1 MLLKLL
7 KHNKL
12 FLVLV
17 GLLSLSAGAQQ
28 TTVFNQDFTTSAGT
42 SYSTVNGAIGNSST
56 WSLVRSGT
64 DMGARI
70 NSGYL
75 DLTNDATGAANSAGW
90 ILAYRLSATATPYNA
105 TLASNPG
112 TVTWTFNMRQ
122 YRTNPNGVANNNY
135 GNAVVLAGTSNT
147 TATTGSG
154 YAVVLGNSGNTDPI
168 RLVRYSAGLRTST
181 DMISSYTSGVNDFGR
196 HYASVK
202 VTYSPST
209 NTWELFVRK
218 DSSSSFANPA
228 TGYYASQ
235 GTTVNNTS
243 TATALP
249 LLGAFWNAGTK
260 SKQTAFFDNY
270 SISVATPVLASI
282 SPTSKVAGS
291 AAFTLTVT
299 GSNFTSASV
308 IQWNGV
314 ALTTTYV
321 SPTQLTAS
329 VPATNVGTAGTA
341 TINVA
346 TGVAVSGSQTFY
358 IDAVNTPSISTSTSA
373 LTNFTTITGTPS
385 AAQSFTSTGT
395 SLGTGNNITITA
407 PTNFEVSAASAGP
420 YSASIPVSAATTTT
434 YVRVKASAPSGLY
447 SNVVLLAASGATT
460 RQIALTATVLSTE
473 PATTA
478 TSLTFTNTNSIQTTV
493 NWSGGNGANHL
504 VVIRQASAVAATL
517 TDGATYFAST
527 TFGSGADVGTTSY
540 VVYAGSANS
549 VTVIGLNPATTY
561 YATVYEYNGSGST
574 ENYRTTGI
582 SGSTTTLNAPLG
594 LQVKTVNTVYTIDF
608 DNTVEGVNNGTY
620 AGAGLA
626 DFPDVGDLNTNSF
639 VLSPNTLTG
648 VTFGGDILDD
658 DPAYGNGLSDGG
670 VTDGGFYA
678 FNVGTGNYAL
688 GIQPDATYPSGSTTL
703 RFQNQTGTA
712 ITSVNIGYKI
722 YVRNDEAGA
731 NSYNFFYSPTNANN
745 VNYLPATVLNQTTT
759 AAADAVPGWKMYYKV
774 VTLTGLNITANS
786 YYYIRWSGDVASG
799 TAYDEIALDDITIV
813 ANPTSNYAPLAGTVQ
828 TAVLA
833 GNSNLSGATTVN
845 GDITFNG
852 GKQYLGANTLTL
864 SGTVTNT
871 TTAGL
876 SGSASSNLIVSGT
889 VSPTLS
895 FDQTT
900 VGTTNLLN
908 NLTISPSGANTVTLG
923 NNVAVNGA
931 LTVDESQTFALGTNT
946 LTGTLSTITN
956 NGTVTTTNTTT
967 TPFASGKTWG
977 GTGLLAFNA
986 ATAAQYLP
994 AGTYNKVTVNTT
1006 GGGSATGNVTL
1017 NGDLHLPNA
1026 NVSITKG
1033 AFDTATYT
1041 VTMAATASNTG
1052 VGDVSGN
1059 TARTSGITAST
1070 LYTFGHPRTS
1080 IIFPVSGTLPT
1091 SMAITLVLG
1100 QAPAGKSDGILRTY
1114 DFTQTGG
1121 TGTKALISAH
1131 YLDNELNSNTENKL
1145 VDWVVQVSPAAVIEQ
1160 SRTNYSTTENFVE
1173 LANVNVAFFSSA
1185 FGAKYLTL
1193 ANSQVTTATW
1203 NGSVSNSWTTAA
1215 NWSPNAVPSDA
1226 TQVIIPDAATTP
1238 NDPLTNPT
1246 VTIGSLT
1253 IQTGGILNADTASQL
1268 TVTTATGAWINQG
1281 TFNPSTGTVTFNAA
1295 SASGDVTMAGSTTFN
1310 NLIIPSGTALRPLT
1324 DNVMNIAGTF
1334 TKTGTLAV
1342 GAVHNTVIYSGT
1354 NQTIVT
1360 PDGYQNSYHNLTIAS
1375 TATGAIFPT
1384 SLNITGDLT
1393 INQAV
1398 DFTGKT
1404 VAMIGTDDEGQRIGG
1419 TVSPSFNNLTVN
1431 KPSGSGTLILQ
1442 NSITVGGTLTLN
1454 SGLLDIAS
1462 YNLTLGVNA
1471 VAGTFSTTS
1480 MIDADSTGRVI
1491 RPYTG
1496 VGSYTFPIG
1505 ETTSNTSYSPLTIN
1519 VTAGSFSNASIA
1531 VNVTDATHPNNYGT
1545 TSYFTRYWSVT
1556 ETGITGAVATVTGNY
1571 TLGDAVGGESVLSAA
1586 QLNGTFNAITNPWV
1600 KFGTLGNTT
1609 YSAPNAT
1616 LTSGQTSYFSAI
1628 TSSAVSVTV
1637 DGGGTFCQNTTVQL
1651 SSTVSGGVGNYTYS
1665 WSNGLGSG
1673 TTAVPPTNTVGSV
1686 TYTLTVRDA
1695 NGIVGTANAL
1705 VTVTA
1710 APDAGTLSTNQSICA
1725 NSTPA
1730 AITLTGYVGTI
1741 VRWERSTSTS
1751 FPNPT
1756 FIASTNATLTG
1767 AEIGTTLTTTRY
1779 LRAVVQNGSC
1789 DVVYSNYVEVKIN
1802 TTTWDGTAWDNGTP
1816 TATDAVIFNGDYTA
1830 GASFSACTIVVNS
1843 GADVLIPSNF
1853 TATVN
1858 GAVTVNEGGSFTFN
1872 NNAALV
1878 QLTNAVNAGNI
1889 IFHKNSNPLFRLDY
1903 TLWSA
1908 PITGQTLRAFSLGTS
1923 NNRFYIYKY
1932 DTADNGITYDEAYWP
1947 VDALTT
1953 YFEAGKGYL
1962 IRMPNSIT
1970 ANVTGTTGSGTTTPS
1985 GYAAG
1990 TGNYIFDGAFTGI
2003 PNNGSYTPAL
2013 SQQGNRFTAV
2023 GNPYPSP
2030 ISVADFLS
2038 ANSTKLV
2045 TDTGVWFWRKHNN
2058 SSVESYVTLNLL
2070 GYTANP
2076 SDSTT
2081 NSTGLG
2087 SFYQG
2092 NSSTWLIAP
2101 GQGFFVQAKPSLADP
2116 TISFTNGMRRS
2127 SPGAQ
2132 AFFKSAAD
2140 TASRYWLNI
2149 TAQNGSASQA
2159 LVGYT
2164 EAATLDIDY
2173 GYDSRKLTE
2182 GATIS
2187 LYSVLQ
2193 NSKLAIQARPEF
2205 MVNDIVSMGF
2215 TAPEAGQYTIQI
2227 DHTDGLFSQ
2236 GQNIYLK
2243 DLQEGLIR
2251 NLSLNDYTFTTEAG
2265 TFEGRFEIHY
2275 QSAALG
2281 IDNPVIDANNVIV
2294 FKQGT
2299 AININTG
2306 NTLIN
2311 SVKVFDIR
2319 GRQLYSRDNIN
2330 AAETLI
2336 SYLNIQ
2342 QQVLIVEIAT
2352 EKGKVS
2358 KRIIF

>member
-12 FLVLV
+12 FLLLV
-17 GLLSLSAGAQQ
+17 GLLSLVAGAQQ
-28 TTVFNQDFTTSAGT
+28 TTVFTQDFTTSAGT
-42 SYSTVNGAIGNSST
+42 SYSTVNGAIGSSST
-56 WSLVRSGT
+56 WSMLRSGT

-75 DLTNDATGAANSAGW
+75 DLTNDATGASNSAGW
-90 ILAYRLSATATPYNA
+90 VLAYRLAATATPYNA
-105 TLASNPG
+105 TLGSNPG

-122 YRTNPNGVANNNY
+122 YRTNPSGVASNNY

-147 TATTGSG
+147 TATTGTG
-154 YAVVLGNSGNTDPI
+154 YAVILGNSGNTDPV

-181 DMISSYTSGVNDFGR
+181 DMISSNTSGVNDFGR
-196 HYASVK
+196 HYISVK

-209 NTWELFVRK
+209 NTWELFARK
-218 DSSSSFANPA
+218 DGSSAFANPA
-228 TGYYASQ
+228 TGYYSTQ
-235 GTTVNNTS
+235 GTLVNNTY
-243 TATALP
+243 TATSLP

-260 SKQTAFFDNY
+260 SKQTAYFDNY

-291 AAFTLTVT
+291 AAFPLTVT

-321 SPTQLTAS
+321 SATQLTAS
-329 VPATNVGTAGTA
+329 IPAA
-341 TINVA
+341 NVA
-346 TGVAVSGSQTFY
+346 TTGTAAITVATGAAVSGSQTFY

-395 SLGTGNNITITA
+395 SLGSGNNITITA
-407 PTNFEVSAASAGP
+407 PTNFEVSNSAAGP
-420 YSASIPVSAATTTT
+420 YSASIPVTAATTTT
-434 YVRVKASAPSGLY
+434 YVRVSASAPSGLY

-460 RQIALTATVLSTE
+460 RHIALTATVLSTE
-473 PATTA
+473 PTTAA
-478 TSLTFTNTNSIQTTV
+478 TSLTFTNTNSIQTTI
-493 NWSGGNGANHL
+493 NWTGGNGSNHL
-504 VVIRQASAVAATL
+504 VVVRQASAVAATL
-517 TDGATYFAST
+517 ADGATYFAST

-549 VTVIGLNPATTY
+549 VTVMGLNPATTY
-561 YATVYEYNGSGST
+561 YATVYEYNGSGGT

-594 LQVKTVNTVYTIDF
+594 LQLKAVNTVYSIDF
-608 DNTVEGVNNGTY
+608 DNTVEGVNNSTY

-639 VLSPNTLTG
+639 VLSPITTTG

-678 FNVGTGNYAL
+678 FQVATGNYAL

-745 VNYLPATVLNQTTT
+745 VNYLAATVLNQTTT
-759 AAADAVPGWKMYYKV
+759 AAADAVSGWKMYYKV
-774 VTLTGLNITANS
+774 VTLTGLNISANS

-864 SGTVTNT
+864 NGTVTNT

-876 SGSASSNLIVSGT
+876 SGSASSNLVVSGA

-908 NLTISPSGANTVTLG
+908 NLTVTPSGTNTVTLG
-923 NNVAVNGA
+923 NNVVVNGA

-946 LTGTLSTITN
+946 LTGTLATITN

-977 GTGLLAFNA
+977 GTGWLAFNA

-994 AGTYNKVTVNTT
+994 AGTYNKVTINTT
-1006 GGGSATGNVTL
+1006 GGGNATGDITL
-1017 NGDLHLPNA
+1017 NGDLNLPNA
-1026 NVSITKG
+1026 NVSATKG
-1033 AFDTATYT
+1033 AFDTAAYSII
-1041 VTMAATASNTG
+1041 MGANSFNTG
-1052 VGDVSGN
+1052 AGDVSGIVTRN
-1059 TARTSGITAST
+1059 SPIVNNVA
-1070 LYTFGHPRTS
+1070 YTFGHSRTT
-1080 IIFPVSGTLPT
+1080 IFYPTTGTLPT
-1091 SMAITLVLG
+1091 SMSIKIVLG
-1100 QAPAGKSDGILRTY
+1100 SAPAGKTDAILRTY
-1114 DFTQTGG
+1114 DFIQTGG
-1121 TGTKALISAH
+1121 TGTKATISAH
-1131 YLDNELNSNTENKL
+1131 YLDSELNSNTENNL
-1145 VDWVVQVSPAAVIEQ
+1145 VDWVVVVPSTLVEQ
-1160 SRTNYSTTENFVE
+1160 GRTNYGTIDNFVE
-1173 LANVNVAFFSSA
+1173 LSNVNVAFFSST
-1185 FGAKYLTL
+1185 FGSKLLTL
-1193 ANSQVTTATW
+1193 ANSQVATVTW
-1203 NGSVSNSWTTAA
+1203 NGSVSTSWTTAA
-1215 NWSPNAVPSDA
+1215 NWSPNATPSDA
-1226 TQVIIPDAATTP
+1226 TNVIIPDAATTP
-1238 NDPLTNPT
+1238 NDPILNSS
-1246 VTIGSLT
+1246 VTIGTLN
-1253 IQTGGILNADTASQL
+1253 IQTGGILNTPTGGQLNITKAS
-1268 TVTTATGAWINQG
+1268 GAWINQG
-1281 TFNPSTGTVTFNAA
+1281 TYNPSNGTVAFTVPL
-1295 SASGDVTMAGSTTFN
+1295 ASGDATIAGSTTFY
-1310 NLIIPSGTALRPLT
+1310 NLTIPAGTNLRPVT
-1324 DNVMNIAGTF
+1324 DNVMDIGGTF
-1334 TKTGTLAV
+1334 TKDGNLYAGSVT
-1342 GAVHNTVIYSGT
+1342 NTIIYSGT
-1354 NQTIVT
+1354 NQTVIT
-1360 PDGYQNSYHNLTIAS
+1360 PNGALGAYDNLTING
-1375 TATGAIFPT
+1375 TGAIIPA
-1384 SLNITGDLT
+1384 SINIAGNLIT
-1393 INQAV
+1393 NQAV
-1398 DFTGKT
+1398 NFAGTT
-1404 VAMIGTDDEGQRIGG
+1404 VNMIGTEAAGQRIGG

-1442 NSITVGGTLTLN
+1442 NNIAVTGTLTLN

-1462 YNLTLGVNA
+1462 YNLTLGANA

-1480 MIDADSTGRVI
+1480 MIDADGTGRVI

-1519 VTAGSFSNASIA
+1519 VTAGTFNNASIA
-1531 VNVTDATHPNNYGT
+1531 VNLTDATHPNNYGT

-1556 ETGITGAVATVTGNY
+1556 ETGITGAVVTITGNY

-1609 YSAPNAT
+1609 FSATNAT
-1616 LTSGQTSYFSAI
+1616 LTSGQTSYFSGI
-1628 TSSAVSVTV
+1628 TLSPVSVTV

-1651 SSTVSGGVGNYTYS
+1651 SSAVSGGVGNYTYS

-1673 TTAVPPTNTVGSV
+1673 STAVPPTNTVGSV

-1695 NGIVGTANAL
+1695 NGIVGTANAV

-1710 APDAGTLSTNQSICA
+1710 APNAGTLSSNQSICA

-1767 AEIGTTLTTTRY
+1767 AEIGTTLTATRY

-1802 TTTWDGTAWDNGTP
+1802 TTTWDGTAWDNGAP

-1830 GASFSACTIVVNS
+1830 GASFAACTIVVNN
-1843 GADVLIPSNF
+1843 GADVLVPSNF

-1858 GAVTVNEGGSFTFN
+1858 GAVTVNEGGSLTFS

-1889 IFHKNSNPLFRLDY
+1889 IFHKTSNPLFRLDY
-1903 TLWSA
+1903 TLWAA
-1908 PITGQTLRAFSLGTS
+1908 PVTGQQLRAFSMGTS
-1923 NNRFYIYKY
+1923 NNRFYVYKY

-1947 VDALTT
+1947 VDPLNT
-1953 YFEAGKGYL
+1953 YFEAAKGYL
-1962 IRMPNSIT
+1962 IRMPNVIT
-1970 ANVTGTTGSGTTTPS
+1970 ANVTGTTNGGTTTPAQ
-1985 GYAAG
+1985 YIAG
-1990 TGNYIFDGAFTGI
+1990 TGDYIFDGAFTGV
-2003 PNNGSYTPAL
+2003 PNNGSFNPAL
-2013 SQQGNRFTAV
+2013 SQLGNRYTAV

-2045 TDTGVWFWRKHNN
+2045 TDTGVWFWRKRNN
-2058 SSVESYVTLNLL
+2058 QNVESYVTLNLF

-2092 NSSTWLIAP
+2092 SSNTWLIAP
-2101 GQGFFVQAKPSLADP
+2101 GQGFFVQAKPSLAEP
-2116 TISFTNGMRRS
+2116 TVSFTNSMRRS
-2127 SPGAQ
+2127 SPGTQ
-2132 AFFKSAAD
+2132 AFFRSAAD
-2140 TASRYWLNI
+2140 TASRYWINV
-2149 TAQNGSASQA
+2149 TAQDGRSSQMM
-2159 LVGYT
+2159 VGYT
-2164 EAATLDIDY
+2164 EGATLDIDY
-2173 GYDSRKLTE
+2173 GYDSKKLGE
-2182 GATIS
+2182 GSTIS
-2187 LYSVLQ
+2187 LYSIAQ
-2193 NSKLAIQARPEF
+2193 GSKLAIQARPAF
-2205 MVNDIVSMGF
+2205 AVNDVVPMGF
-2215 TAPEAGQYTIQI
+2215 TAPVAGLYTISL
-2227 DHTDGLFSQ
+2227 DHFDGIFAD
-2236 GQNIYLK
+2236 GQTVYLR
-2243 DLQEGLIR
+2243 DNTEGIVR
-2251 NLSLNDYTFTTEAG
+2251 NLNLNNYTFTSEAG
-2265 TFEGRFEIHY
+2265 TFEGRFDVIY
-2275 QSAALG
+2275 TTSALG
-2281 IDNPVIDANNVIV
+2281 TDNPVPDANSVIV
-2294 FKQGT
+2294 FKD
-2299 AININTG
+2299 NNTIQV
-2306 NTLIN
+2306 NSESVLIN
-2311 SVKVFDIR
+2311 SITIYDTR
-2319 GRQLYSRDNIN
+2319 GRKLYTQSGIN
-2330 AAETLI
+2330 ATDAKITGLAI
-2336 SYLNIQ
+2336 A
-2342 QQVLIVEIAT
+2342 QQVLIVEVDT
-2352 EKGKVS
+2352 VKGKIS
-2358 KRIIF
+2358 TRIVY

>member
-1 MLLKLL
+1 MLKQLLK
-7 KHNKL
+7 NSKL
-12 FLVLV
+12 FLVLMAFMP
-17 GLLSLSAGAQQ
+17 LAAGAQQ
-28 TTVFNQDFTTSAGT
+28 STVFTQDFATSAGAT
-42 SYSTVNGAIGNSST
+42 YSTINGPIGSSST
-56 WSLVRSGT
+56 WNMVRSGT

-70 NSGYL
+70 NAGYL
-75 DLTNDATGAANSAGW
+75 DLTNDATGASNSAGW
-90 ILAYRLSATATPYNA
+90 VLAYRLSATSSPYNA
-105 TLASNPG
+105 TLGLNPG

-122 YRTNPNGVANNNY
+122 YRTNPSGLANNNY

-168 RLVRYSAGLRTST
+168 RLVRYTAGLRTST
-181 DMISSYTSGVNDFGR
+181 DMISSNTSGVNDFGR

-218 DSSSSFANPA
+218 DSSSAFYDPS

-235 GTTVNNTS
+235 GTTTNNGS

-260 SKQTAFFDNY
+260 SKQTAYFDNF

-291 AAFTLTVT
+291 AAFTLGVT

-308 IQWNGV
+308 IQWNGT

-329 VPATNVGTAGTA
+329 VPAANVATAGTA
-341 TINVA
+341 AIGVA
-346 TGVAVSGSQTFY
+346 TGVAVSNTQTFY

-373 LTNFTTITGTPS
+373 LSNFTTISGTPS

-407 PTNFEVSAASAGP
+407 PANFEVSSAAAGP
-420 YSASIPVSAATTTT
+420 YSASVPVTAATTTT
-434 YVRVKASAPSGLY
+434 YVRVKASAPAGLY
-447 SNVVLLAASGATT
+447 TNVVLLAASGATT

-473 PATTA
+473 PTTTA
-478 TSLTFTNTNSIQTTV
+478 TSLTFTNTNSIQTTI
-493 NWSGGNGANHL
+493 NWSGGNGANHI
-504 VVIRQASAVAATL
+504 VVVRQASAVAATL
-517 TDGATYFAST
+517 ADGATYFAST

-549 VTVIGLNPATTY
+549 VTVIGLTPATTY
-561 YATVYEYNGSGST
+561 YATVYEYNGSGGT

-594 LQVKTVNTVYTIDF
+594 LQVKAMNTVYTIDF
-608 DNTVEGVNNGTY
+608 DNTVEGVNNSTY

-626 DFPDVGDLNTNSF
+626 DFPDVGELNTNAF
-639 VLSPNTLTG
+639 VFSPTTTTG

-678 FNVGTGNYAL
+678 FQVGTGNYAL

-703 RFQNQTGTA
+703 RFQNQTGAA

-722 YVRNDEAGA
+722 YTRNDEAGA

-745 VNYLPATVLNQTTT
+745 VNYLAGTVLNQTTT
-759 AAADAVPGWKMYYKV
+759 AAAEALPGWKMYYKV
-774 VTLTGLNITANS
+774 ITLTGLNISANS
-786 YYYIRWSGDVASG
+786 YYYIRWSGDVVSG

-813 ANPTSNYAPLAGTVQ
+813 ANPTTNYTPLAGTVQ

-833 GNSNLSGATTVN
+833 GNSSLSGATTIN

-864 SGTVTNT
+864 NGTVTNT
-871 TTAGL
+871 TAAGL
-876 SGSASSNLIVSGT
+876 SGSASSNLIVSGA

-900 VGTTNLLN
+900 AGTTNLLN
-908 NLTISPSGANTVTLG
+908 NLTITPSGTNTVTLG
-923 NNVAVNGA
+923 NNVAVNGT
-931 LTVDESQTFALGTNT
+931 LTVDESQTFALGTST
-946 LTGTLSTITN
+946 LTGTLSTIIN
-956 NGTVTTTNTTT
+956 NGTVTTANTTT

-977 GTGLLAFNA
+977 GSGLLAFNA

-994 AGTYNKVTVNTT
+994 AGTYNKVTINTT
-1006 GGGSATGNVTL
+1006 GGGNATGNVTL
-1017 NGDLHLPNA
+1017 NGDLNLPNA
-1026 NVSITKG
+1026 NVSATKG
-1033 AFDTATYT
+1033 AFDTASYT

-1052 VGDVSGN
+1052 VGDVSGI
-1059 TARTSGITAST
+1059 TARTSGITTST
-1070 LYTFGHPRTS
+1070 QYTFGHPRTS
-1080 IIFPVSGTLPT
+1080 ILFPLGGTLPT
-1091 SMAITLVLG
+1091 SMSIKLILG
-1100 QAPAGKSDGILRTY
+1100 QAPAGKTDGILRTY
-1114 DFTQTGG
+1114 DFIQTGG

-1131 YLDNELNSNTENKL
+1131 YLDSELNGNTENKL

-1160 SRTNYSTTENFVE
+1160 SRTNYSITENFVE

-1185 FGAKYLTL
+1185 FGAKFLTL

-1203 NGSVSNSWTTAA
+1203 NGSVSTSWTTAA

-1226 TQVIIPDAATTP
+1226 THVIIPDAGTTP
-1238 NDPLTNPT
+1238 NDPVTNPT

-1253 IQTGGILNADTASQL
+1253 IEAGGILNAAAASQL
-1268 TVTTATGAWINQG
+1268 IVTLATGAWINYG

-1295 SASGDVTMAGSTTFN
+1295 SASGDVTLAGSTTFN
-1310 NLIIPSGTALRPLT
+1310 NLTIPSGTAVRPLT
-1324 DNVMNIAGTF
+1324 DNVMNIAGTL
-1334 TKTGTLAV
+1334 TKAGTLAV

-1360 PDGYQNSYHNLTIAS
+1360 PDGYQNSYHNLTI
-1375 TATGAIFPT
+1375 TGTGAVFPG

-1393 INQAV
+1393 FNQAV

-1404 VAMIGTDDEGQRIGG
+1404 IAIIGTESEGQRIGG
-1419 TVSPSFNNLTVN
+1419 TVSPSFNNLTLN

-1442 NSITVGGTLTLN
+1442 NNIAVTGTLTLN
-1454 SGLLDIAS
+1454 SGLLDIAN
-1462 YNLTLGVNA
+1462 YNLTLGANA

-1480 MIDADSTGRVI
+1480 MIDADGTGRVI

-1519 VTAGSFSNASIA
+1519 VTAGSFSNASIG

-1586 QLNGTFNAITNPWV
+1586 QLNGTFNVVTNPWV
-1600 KFGTLGNTT
+1600 KFGTLANTT
-1609 YSAPNAT
+1609 FNATNAT

-1628 TSSAVSVTV
+1628 TSSPVSVTI
-1637 DGGGTFCQNTTVQL
+1637 DGGGIFCQNTAVQL

-1673 TTAVPPTNTVGSV
+1673 ASAVPPTDTIGTV

-1695 NGIVGTANAL
+1695 NGIVGTATAT
-1705 VTVTA
+1705 VTVTT
-1710 APDAGTLSTNQSICA
+1710 PPNAGTLSSNQSICA
-1725 NSTPA
+1725 NTTPS

-1741 VRWERSTSTS
+1741 VRWERSTNTG
-1751 FPNPT
+1751 FTNPT
-1756 FIASTNATLTG
+1756 FLASTNATLTG
-1767 AEIGTTLTTTRY
+1767 AEIGTALTATRY
-1779 LRAVVQNGSC
+1779 LRAIVQNGSC
-1789 DVVYSNYVEVKIN
+1789 DVVPSNYVEVKIN
-1802 TTTWDGTAWDNGTP
+1802 ATTWDGTAWSNGTP
-1816 TATDAVIFNGDYTA
+1816 TATDAIIFNGDYTA
-1830 GASFSACTIVVNS
+1830 GASFSACSIVVNN
-1843 GADVLIPSNF
+1843 GAHVVIPANF
-1853 TATVN
+1853 TVTVN
-1858 GAVTVNEGGSFTFN
+1858 GAVTVNAGGSFTFN

-1878 QLTNAVNAGNI
+1878 QLTNAVNTGNI
-1889 IFHKNSNPLFRLDY
+1889 VFHKSSNPLFRLDY

-1908 PITGQTLRAFSLGTS
+1908 PTTGQTLRAFSSGTS

-1932 DTADNGITYDEAYWP
+1932 DTPDNGATYNEAFWP
-1947 VDALTT
+1947 VDPLTT
-1953 YFEAGKGYL
+1953 SFEAGKGYL
-1962 IRMPNSIT
+1962 IRMPNGIT
-1970 ANVTGTTGSGTTTPS
+1970 ENGTGTTNGGITTPAQ
-1985 GYAAG
+1985 YLAG
-1990 TGNYIFDGAFTGI
+1990 TDNYYFDGIFTGV
-2003 PNNGSYTPAL
+2003 PNNGNYSPAL
-2013 SQQGNRFTAV
+2013 NQQGNRFTAV

-2045 TDTGVWFWRKHNN
+2045 TDTGVWFWRKRNN
-2058 SSVESYVTLNLL
+2058 QNSESYVTLNLF

-2076 SDSTT
+2076 SDSST
-2081 NSTGLG
+2081 NSAGLG
-2087 SFYQG
+2087 SYYQG

-2101 GQGFFVQAKPSLADP
+2101 GQGFFVQAKSSLADP
-2116 TISFTNGMRRS
+2116 TISFTNSMRRS
-2127 SPGAQ
+2127 SPGSQ
-2132 AFFKSAAD
+2132 AFFRSGAN
-2140 TASRYWLNI
+2140 TASRYWINM

-2159 LVGYT
+2159 LVGYMDG
-2164 EAATLDIDY
+2164 ATLGIDY
-2173 GYDSRKLTE
+2173 GYDSKKLTE
-2182 GATIS
+2182 GTTIS
-2187 LYSVLQ
+2187 LYSTLQ

-2205 MVNDIVSMGF
+2205 TVNDIVPMGF
-2215 TAPEAGQYTIQI
+2215 TVPEAGTYTLSL
-2227 DHTDGLFSQ
+2227 DHFDGLFAN
-2236 GQNIYLK
+2236 GQNIYIR
-2243 DLQEGLIR
+2243 DNVEGIIR
-2251 NLSLNDYTFTTEAG
+2251 NLKQEGYTFSTESG
-2265 TFEGRFEIHY
+2265 TFEGRFDVIY
-2275 QSAALG
+2275 TTTVLG
-2281 IDNPVIDANNVIV
+2281 TDNPIANTDTLIV
-2294 FKQGT
+2294 FKDNS
-2299 AININTG
+2299 AIYINSG
-2306 NTLIN
+2306 NVLIN
-2311 SVKVFDIR
+2311 GVTIYDIR
-2319 GRQLYSRDNIN
+2319 GRKLYTQND
-2330 AAETLI
+2330 I
-2336 SYLNIQ
+2336 SATEATITGLAIE
-2342 QQVLIVEIAT
+2342 QQVLIIEVDT
-2352 EKGKVS
+2352 VKGKKS
-2358 KRIIF
+2358 KRIIY

>member
-1 MLLKLL
+1 MQLKLL
-7 KHNKL
+7 KNSRL
-12 FLVLV
+12 FLVLA
-17 GLLSLSAGAQQ
+17 GLLSLAAGAQQ
-28 TTVFNQDFTTSAGT
+28 TTVFTQDFTTSAGT

-90 ILAYRLSATATPYNA
+90 ILAYRLSATTAPYNA
-105 TLASNPG
+105 TLSANPG

-122 YRTNPNGVANNNY
+122 YRTNPSGVANNNY

-181 DMISSYTSGVNDFGR
+181 DMISSNTSGVNDFGR

-202 VTYSPST
+202 VTYSPAN

-235 GTTVNNTS
+235 GTTTNNAS

-291 AAFTLTVT
+291 AAFTLSVT
-299 GSNFTSASV
+299 GSNFTSTSV

-329 VPATNVGTAGTA
+329 VPAANVATAGTA
-341 TINVA
+341 AINVA

-373 LTNFTTITGTPS
+373 LSNFVTISGTPS
-385 AAQSFTSTGT
+385 APQSFTSTGT
-395 SLGTGNNITITA
+395 SLGAGNNITITA
-407 PTNFEVSAASAGP
+407 PANFEVSSAAAGP

-460 RQIALTATVLSTE
+460 RQITLTATVLSTE
-473 PATTA
+473 PTTTA
-478 TSLTFTNTNSIQTTV
+478 TSLTFTNTNSIQTTI

-504 VVIRQASAVAATL
+504 VVVRQASAVAATL

-540 VVYAGSANS
+540 VVYAGGANS

-561 YATVYEYNGSGST
+561 YATVYEYNGSGGT

-608 DNTVEGVNNGTY
+608 DTTVEGVNNGTY
-620 AGAGLA
+620 EGAGLA
-626 DFPDVGDLNTNSF
+626 DFPDVGELNTNSF
-639 VLSPNTLTG
+639 VFSPTTTTG

-678 FNVGTGNYAL
+678 FHVGTGNYAL

-731 NSYNFFYSPTNANN
+731 NTYNFFYSPTNANN
-745 VNYLPATVLNQTTT
+745 VNYLAATVLNHTTT
-759 AAADAVPGWKMYYKV
+759 AAADALPGWKMYYKV
-774 VTLTGLNITANS
+774 VTLTGLNISANS

-864 SGTVTNT
+864 NGTVTNT

-876 SGSASSNLIVSGT
+876 SGSASSNLIVSGAA
-889 VSPTLS
+889 SATLS

-900 VGTTNLLN
+900 LGTTNLLN
-908 NLTISPSGANTVTLG
+908 NLTVSPSGNNTVTLG
-923 NNVAVNGA
+923 NNVVVNGT
-931 LTVDESQTFALGTNT
+931 LTVDEGQTFALGTNT

-977 GTGLLAFNA
+977 GTGLIAFNA

-994 AGTYNKVTVNTT
+994 AGTYNKVTINTT
-1006 GGGSATGNVTL
+1006 GGGNATGNITL
-1017 NGDLHLPNA
+1017 TGNLDLPNA
-1026 NVSITKG
+1026 NVSATKG
-1033 AFDTATYT
+1033 AFDTAAYSI
-1041 VTMAATASNTG
+1041 TMGPNSFNTG
-1052 VGDVSGN
+1052 LGDVSGVITRN
-1059 TARTSGITAST
+1059 SGITTNVA
-1070 LYTFGHPRTS
+1070 YTFGHSRTT
-1080 IIFPVSGTLPT
+1080 IFYPTTGTLPT
-1091 SMAITLVLG
+1091 SMSIKIVLG
-1100 QAPAGKSDGILRTY
+1100 SAPAGKTDAILRTY
-1114 DFTQTGG
+1114 DFIQTGG
-1121 TGTKALISAH
+1121 IGTKATISAH
-1131 YLDNELNSNTENKL
+1131 YLDGELNNNTENKL
-1145 VDWVVQVSPAAVIEQ
+1145 VDWVVVVPSTLVEQ
-1160 SRTNYSTTENFVE
+1160 GRTNYGTTDNFVE
-1173 LANVNVAFFSSA
+1173 LSNVNVAFFSST
-1185 FGAKYLTL
+1185 FDSKLLTL
-1193 ANSQVTTATW
+1193 ANSQVATVTW
-1203 NGSVSNSWTTAA
+1203 NGSVSTSWTTAA
-1215 NWSPNAVPSDA
+1215 NWTPNATPSDA
-1226 TQVIIPDAATTP
+1226 TNVIIPDAATTP
-1238 NDPLTNPT
+1238 NDPILNSS
-1246 VTIGSLT
+1246 VTIGTLN
-1253 IQTGGILNADTASQL
+1253 IQTGGILNTPTGGQLNITKAS
-1268 TVTTATGAWINQG
+1268 GAWINQG
-1281 TFNPSTGTVTFNAA
+1281 TYNPSNGTVAFTVPL
-1295 SASGDVTMAGSTTFN
+1295 ASGDATIAGSTTFY
-1310 NLIIPSGTALRPLT
+1310 NLTVPAGTNLRPVT
-1324 DNVMNIAGTF
+1324 DNVLDISGTF
-1334 TKTGTLAV
+1334 TKDGNLYAGSVT
-1342 GAVHNTVIYSGT
+1342 NTVVYSGT
-1354 NQTIVT
+1354 NQTVVI
-1360 PDGYQNSYHNLTIAS
+1360 PNGALGAYDNLTING
-1375 TATGAIFPT
+1375 TGAIIPA
-1384 SLNITGDLT
+1384 SINIAGNLIT
-1393 INQAV
+1393 NQAV
-1398 DFTGKT
+1398 NFAGTT
-1404 VAMIGTDDEGQRIGG
+1404 VNIIGTEAAGQHIGG
-1419 TVSPSFNNLTVN
+1419 TVSPSFNNLTIN

-1442 NSITVGGTLTLN
+1442 NNIAVTGTLTLN

-1462 YNLTLGVNA
+1462 HNLTLGANA

-1480 MIDADSTGRVI
+1480 MIDADGTGHVI

-1519 VTAGSFSNASIA
+1519 VTAGTFNNATIA
-1531 VNVTDATHPNNYGT
+1531 VNLTDATHPNNYGT
-1545 TSYFTRYWSVT
+1545 SSYFTRYWSVT

-1609 YSAPNAT
+1609 FSAPNAT
-1616 LTSGQTSYFSAI
+1616 LTSGQTSYFSGI
-1628 TSSAVSVTV
+1628 TSSPVSVTV

-1651 SSTVSGGVGNYTYS
+1651 SSAVAGGVGNYTYN

-1695 NGIVGTANAL
+1695 NGIVGTATAV

-1710 APDAGTLSTNQSICA
+1710 APNGGTLTGNQQICA
-1725 NSTPA
+1725 NTTPA
-1730 AITLTGYVGTI
+1730 AITLTGYVGSI
-1741 VRWERSTSTS
+1741 VRWERSTSTA
-1751 FPNPT
+1751 FANPA

-1767 AEIGTTLTTTRY
+1767 AEIGTALTSTRY
-1779 LRAVVQNGSC
+1779 LRAIVQNGSC
-1789 DVVYSNYVEVKIN
+1789 DVVPSNYIEVKIN
-1802 TTTWDGTAWDNGTP
+1802 TTTWNGTAWDNGVP

-1858 GAVTVNEGGSFTFN
+1858 GSVTVNEGGSFTFN

-1878 QLTNAVNAGNI
+1878 QLTNAVNTGNI
-1889 IFHKNSNPLFRLDY
+1889 IFHKNSNPLYRLDY

-1908 PITGQTLRAFSLGTS
+1908 PVTGQRLRTFSMGTS

-1932 DTADNGITYDEAYWP
+1932 DTPDNGITYVEGYWP
-1947 VDALTT
+1947 VDPLTT
-1953 YFEAGKGYL
+1953 YFDVAKAYL
-1962 IRMPNSIT
+1962 IRMPNVIA
-1970 ANVTGTTGSGTTTPS
+1970 ANVTGTTGAGLTTP
-1985 GYAAG
+1985 GQYVEG
-1990 TGNYIFDGAFTGI
+1990 TGNYIFDGTFTGA
-2003 PNNGSYTPAL
+2003 PNNGSYTTAL
-2013 SQQGNRFTAV
+2013 SQQGNCFTAV

-2045 TDTGVWFWRKHNN
+2045 TDTGIWLWRKRNN
-2058 SSVESYVTLNLL
+2058 QNVESYATLNLF

-2081 NSTGLG
+2081 NNSGLG

-2116 TISFTNGMRRS
+2116 AISFTNSMRRS

-2132 AFFKSAAD
+2132 AFFRSAAD

-2149 TAQNGSASQA
+2149 TAQNGSASQV

-2164 EAATLDIDY
+2164 EEATLDIDY
-2173 GYDSRKLTE
+2173 GYDSKKLAEST
-2182 GATIS
+2182 TIS
-2187 LYSVLQ
+2187 LYSIVQ
-2193 NSKLAIQARPEF
+2193 DSKLAIQARPEF
-2205 MVNDIVSMGF
+2205 EVNDMVPMGF
-2215 TAPEAGQYTIQI
+2215 TVPEAGQYTIQI

-2251 NLSLNDYTFTTEAG
+2251 NLSQNDYTFTTEAG

-2275 QSAALG
+2275 QNVALG
-2281 IDNPVIDANNVIV
+2281 TDNPVIDANTVIV
-2294 FKQGT
+2294 FKQGNT
-2299 AININTG
+2299 ISINTG
-2306 NTLIN
+2306 NTLMSRI
-2311 SVKVFDIR
+2311 KVFDIR
-2319 GRQLYSRDNIN
+2319 GRQLYSRGNIM
-2330 AAETLI
+2330 AAETVI
-2336 SYLNIQ
+2336 SGLNAQ
-2342 QQVLIVEIAT
+2342 QQVLIVQITT
-2352 EKGKVS
+2352 EKGTVN
-2358 KRIIF
+2358 KRIVY